1 MAAEAVAP
9 PGTGEGN
16 TVCSTQCVQHTAA
29 LVPQNLSSSRRE
41 QLYEGIDRP
50 TFLTQE
56 SLWTGRRAQISTQG
70 IGERPERAALMASV
84 CI

>member
-9 PGTGEGN
+9 PGTGRG
-16 TVCSTQCVQHTAA
+16 HTAA

-41 QLYEGIDRP
+41 QLYEGIDGP

-56 SLWTGRRAQISTQG
+56 SLWTGRRAQISTQS
-70 IGERPERAALMASV
+70 IGYDTLGTASV
-84 CI
+84 PRGWL

>member
-9 PGTGEGN
+9 PGTGRG
-16 TVCSTQCVQHTAA
+16 HTAA

-56 SLWTGRRAQISTQG
+56 SLWTGREGADLAHRASESG
-70 IGERPERAALMASV
+70 PRGRL
-84 CI
+84 

>member
-56 SLWTGRRAQISTQG
+56 SLWTGREGADLAHRASESG
-70 IGERPERAALMASV
+70 PRGRL
-84 CI
+84 